1 MEDTGRQIS
10 PLQSL
15 TLDLPPSCIEFCPAH
30 PDYFVI
36 GTYNLQK
43 EESSADTGTASE
55 QDLDDDGEEH
65 QPATATKKTQSRN
78 GSLVVFRLSETKTI
92 SHVQTVSYP
101 SALLDLHF
109 HLSPDKNDV
118 MATVSSTGSLSFFQF
133 TPPVTSPGPLKELAT
148 HKPLGEDDS
157 VLLLSCA
164 WHPELHDLL
173 AITTSDYQVHVL
185 RIDGSWG
192 AREMASA
199 PVLTHML
206 EAWTVAFSPY
216 LELPE
221 PETNNPDAEDT
232 RIFTI
237 YSGGDDSKLLATSC
251 SYHKDRADEEEDAVE
266 VTSPTTAFRGHEA
279 GVTAILPLALKLADG
294 ASIVIT
300 GSYDDHLRVYAVH
313 STGGFML
320 RPPRILADINLGG
333 GVWRLKLVELEVTQE
348 EGSSETNGWVAL
360 VLASCMHAG
369 ARVLEI
375 SGDND
380 DNCQVKVLGRFEEH
394 KSMNYGSDFWPG
406 KQERGEVMHYVSTSF
421 YDKLLCLWEF

>member
-1 MEDTGRQIS
+1 MGLSSECYDHILEDTGRLIS

-30 PDYFVI
+30 PDYFII

-55 QDLDDDGEEH
+55 QDLDNDSEEH

-78 GSLVVFRLSETKTI
+78 GSLVVFRLSETKNI
-92 SHVQTVSYP
+92 SHVHTVSYP

-109 HLSPDKNDV
+109 HPSPDKNDV

-133 TPPVTSPGPLKELAT
+133 TPSLTSPDPLKELAT

-164 WHPELHDLL
+164 WHPELHNLL

-192 AREMASA
+192 AHEIASA
-199 PVLTHML
+199 PVLMHTL

-216 LELPE
+216 LGLPG
-221 PETNNPDAEDT
+221 PETSDPNADDT

-237 YSGGDDSKLLATSC
+237 YSGGDDSREKEKEKGTN
-251 SYHKDRADEEEDAVE
+251 
-266 VTSPTTAFRGHEA
+266 
-279 GVTAILPLALKLADG
+279 
-294 ASIVIT
+294 
-300 GSYDDHLRVYAVH
+300 
-313 STGGFML
+313 
-320 RPPRILADINLGG
+320 RPPR
-333 GVWRLKLVELEVTQE
+333 
-348 EGSSETNGWVAL
+348 EG
-360 VLASCMHAG
+360 
-369 ARVLEI
+369 
-375 SGDND
+375 
-380 DNCQVKVLGRFEEH
+380 
-394 KSMNYGSDFWPG
+394 
-406 KQERGEVMHYVSTSF
+406 ERGNIDNSLVITERSRRCQLDSDAAGQGRGTG
-421 YDKLLCLWEF
+421 KRRGR